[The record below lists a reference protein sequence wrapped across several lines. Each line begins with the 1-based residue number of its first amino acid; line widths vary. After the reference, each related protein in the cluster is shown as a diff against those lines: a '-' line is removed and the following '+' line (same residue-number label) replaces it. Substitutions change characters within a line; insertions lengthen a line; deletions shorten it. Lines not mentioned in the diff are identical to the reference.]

1 MMLLTWLTL
10 LGFEQARFERFEQY
24 EGKVLGGLLIALG
37 LADPDS
43 GDLKWRI
50 MITTITRRSRHGH
63 DHHSHFAY
71 AHHAS
76 EQRLRRAL
84 VVLFAFTV
92 VEAAG
97 GFWANSIALLAEA
110 THMLADSVSLLLGI
124 LAIRFGRRVASAD
137 RTYGNRRFQTLA
149 AYTNGLTL
157 LALTV
162 WVLVEA
168 ARRLIAPPDVN
179 GGVMLAVA
187 AVGAVANVVAYLLLS
202 GASSLNERS
211 ARAHV
216 MSDVLGS
223 AAAIA
228 AACIILAMGWLAGG
242 PAAVDRRVVPDPS
255 FGWQLTRESAHVL
268 LEGTPANFDAQ
279 IVEQGAEGVAGRVRH
294 SSSARVVADRRGAD
308 RDAART
314 TVRVRRSTADPR
326 GHPGKS
332 RHAFRRRAR
341 HGADRRRSVRSTERR
356 LPRERDDRTL
366 PRTASGTQ
374 TRQRPHRVP
383 QSFCRRCVDCGES

>member
-1 MMLLTWLTL
+1 M
-10 LGFEQARFERFEQY
+10 AHHDHH
-24 EGKVLGGLLIALG
+24 AH
-37 LADPDS
+37 DS
-43 GDLKWRI
+43 HGHDA
-50 MITTITRRSRHGH
+50 HGH
-63 DHHSHFAY
+63 DHHSHFAPRI
-71 AHHAS
+71 AS
-76 EQRLRRAL
+76 EQRLKRAL

-124 LAIRFGRRVASAD
+124 VAIRFGRRVASAD

-157 LALTV
+157 LALTI

-168 ARRLIAPPDVN
+168 ARRLIAPPEVN

-187 AVGAVANVVAYLLLS
+187 AIGAVANVVAYLLLS

-228 AACIILAMGWLAGG
+228 AACIILAAGLA
-242 PAAVDRRVVPDPS
+242 
-255 FGWQLTRESAHVL
+255 
-268 LEGTPANFDAQ
+268 
-279 IVEQGAEGVAGRVRH
+279 
-294 SSSARVVADRRGAD
+294 
-308 RDAART
+308 
-314 TVRVRRSTADPR
+314 
-326 GHPGKS
+326 
-332 RHAFRRRAR
+332 
-341 HGADRRRSVRSTERR
+341 
-356 LPRERDDRTL
+356 
-366 PRTASGTQ
+366 
-374 TRQRPHRVP
+374 
-383 QSFCRRCVDCGES
+383 CRRTRCCRSQCRS